1 MTLDWNTSSAIHQPV
16 MVREVIEFLQ
26 PGKGK
31 VIVDATVGTGGH
43 LLSVLEAAR
52 GESKVIGIDRDSK
65 ALEVAESRIGE
76 ISGSGEVSLHCENFR
91 NIRSVLDRE
100 GVERVD
106 GILLDLGL
114 SSLQLEDSSR
124 GFSFRQ
130 DGPLDM
136 RMGPDAKKTA
146 GEIVNSF
153 SEREIAKILYQYG
166 EERWARRIARFI
178 IQARE
183 RKPIKSTF
191 ELVKIVEDAVPVGA
205 RRGRKHPAR
214 KTFQAL
220 RIAVNE
226 ELDNLKEA
234 ITNGVEC
241 LASGGR
247 MVVLSYHS
255 LEDRLV
261 KQMFGSLARET
272 GYPPTHPLFVAP
284 SLVLVTKKPVV
295 PTREEIESN
304 PRSKSAKLRVAER
317 REG

>member
-1 MTLDWNTSSAIHQPV
+1 MDWDTSSAIHQPV
-16 MVREVIEFLQ
+16 MVQEVIEFLR

-43 LLSVLEAAR
+43 LLSILRVAR
-52 GESKVIGIDRDSK
+52 GESKVIGIDRDPK
-65 ALEVAESRIGE
+65 ALEVAESRLGE
-76 ISGSGEVSLHCENFR
+76 ISAVGKVSLYCENFR

-100 GVERVD
+100 GVEQVD
-106 GILLDLGL
+106 GILLDLGF

-124 GFSFRQ
+124 GFSFRH
-130 DGPLDM
+130 DGLLDM

-153 SEREIAKILYQYG
+153 SEGEIAKILYQYG
-166 EERWARRIARFI
+166 EEKWARRIARFI
-178 IQARE
+178 VQARE
-183 RKPIKSTF
+183 RRPIKSTF

-226 ELDNLKEA
+226 ELDSLKEV
-234 ITNGVEC
+234 ITKGVEC

-247 MVVLSYHS
+247 IVVLSYHS

-261 KQMFGSLARET
+261 KQMFGSLARES
-272 GYPPTHPLFVAP
+272 GYPPTHPLFTAP
-284 SLVLVTKKPVV
+284 SLMVVTKKPVV